1 VTEPRWRVVFDTN
14 VFISAVLSK
23 SSTSPTRELLDRWE
37 RHEFTLLTCDALN
50 DELIE
55 KLLERRV
62 QPDEITRLSASLLRL
77 AEWVD
82 VPSGAVTRVL
92 PDPDDDIVLACAVLG
107 EADYLVTYDPHFDV
121 LGGQWRD
128 IKIVKALPFLW
139 ILRGDSLDESS

>member
-1 VTEPRWRVVFDTN
+1 VVFATN

-23 SSTSPTRELLDRWE
+23 SSTSPTRELFDRWE
-37 RHEFTLLTCDALN
+37 RNEFTLLTCDALN

-62 QPDEITRLSASLLRL
+62 QPDEITRLSASLLGL

-92 PDPDDDIVLACAVLG
+92 PDPDDEVVLACAVLG
-107 EADYLVTYDPHFDV
+107 EADYLVTYDPHFDG

-139 ILRGDSLDESS
+139 VLREDLFMESS